1 MSRILDWAREPTT
14 LQGFGLLAGAAVA
27 SWLGVDSS
35 VSGVLAS
42 IAIPLLVP
50 QKPELQRAAS
60 LIAGA
65 AITEIG
71 RHALTARAPAP
82 ASTDEPKAPT

>member
-1 MSRILDWAREPTT
+1 MNKLIDWAREPTT
-14 LQGFGLLAGAAVA
+14 LQGFGLLAGAMCA
-27 SWLGVDSS
+27 SWFGMDTG
-35 VSGVLAS
+35 VSGVMTAA
-42 IAIPLLVP
+42 AIPLLVP

-60 LIAGA
+60 VVAGA

-71 RHALTARAPAP
+71 RHALFAKPSAT